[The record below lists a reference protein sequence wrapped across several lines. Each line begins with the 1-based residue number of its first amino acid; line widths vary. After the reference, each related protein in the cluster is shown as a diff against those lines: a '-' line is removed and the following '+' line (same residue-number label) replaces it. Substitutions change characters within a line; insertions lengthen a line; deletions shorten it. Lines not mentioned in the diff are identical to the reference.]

1 MLYEADQ
8 RAEPVSGVAE
18 MGLIV
23 ELRRRNVFRMAGLYL
38 VGAWLIVQV
47 SSTVLPMFDA
57 PAWLPR
63 SIVIVLAIGFV
74 PTLVFSWVF
83 ELTPDGIKRD
93 ADVTPEESIATKT
106 AQRMN
111 RMIIAVL
118 ALALLYFGFDRLVL
132 APKREAEGIALAVRS
147 SAHDAGKDS
156 ALKSIAVLPFD
167 NLSEDK
173 SNAYF
178 ATGMQDEIL
187 TRLAGIHDL
196 KVISRTSTEQ
206 YASRPPNLK
215 TVAEQLGVATVLEGS
230 VQKAEGKVRINLQLI
245 DARSDTHLWAQNYD
259 RDLKDVFAVQS
270 DVAEKVADALKAQLL
285 PAETARIANVPT
297 KNSEAYDLFLKA
309 EYFINQVDSTSAKDP
324 AEAERKAADLYAG
337 AIAADP
343 DFALAYSRLSYL
355 RAYAYW
361 RLTDRNPE
369 ALEAAQAAATR
380 ALELQPDLPE
390 AHLAMG
396 YVHYWGHRDYAAA
409 LTEFATARASLPN
422 DSNVIAAIAFVHR
435 RQGNLLGAI
444 AELEQAAA
452 LNPRDTRMPRD
463 LADTLGYVRRY
474 AEAEAVNDRALALD
488 PDNVESLRNRSSVMQ
503 MRGDTDGAIRAMAAI
518 SADYDPQGSVSFA
531 RASLALAMR
540 NPDAALTALAKAP
553 AWLAD
558 GENNG
563 LVPAAVLRGRA
574 LAMRGEA
581 APARAAFLEAQR
593 VLEELMRKSGEQAGA
608 QSNLAA
614 VHAGLEEKDAAL
626 KAARRATEL
635 IPVSRDALD
644 GTFYLAQLTK
654 IEAQVGETAS
664 ALGHIRQLLTAP
676 AGYEVSA
683 ASLRSDP
690 AWDALRKDPN
700 FEKLIS
706 DAEAAEARSLEGGG
720 KSGSVL

>member
-1 MLYEADQ
+1 
-8 RAEPVSGVAE
+8 

-23 ELRRRNVFRMAGLYL
+23 ELRRRNVLRMAGLYL

-63 SIVIVLAIGFV
+63 SIVILLAIGFV
-74 PTLVFSWVF
+74 PMLILSWVF

-93 ADVTPEESIATKT
+93 ADVTREESIATQT

-111 RMIIAVL
+111 RLIIAVL
-118 ALALLYFGFDRLVL
+118 ALALLYFGFDRFVL
-132 APKREAEGIALAVRS
+132 APGREAEGIARAVGS
-147 SAHDAGKDS
+147 SAHDAGKD
-156 ALKSIAVLPFD
+156 AGLKSIAVLPFD

-245 DARSDTHLWAQNYD
+245 DAHSDTHLWAQNYD

-270 DVAEKVADALKAQLL
+270 DVAEKVADALKAELL

-297 KNSEAYDLFLKA
+297 KNAEAYDLFLKA
-309 EYFINQVDSTSAKDP
+309 EYFINQLDSTSAKDP
-324 AEAERKAADLYAG
+324 VDTETKAGDLYAK

-343 DFALAYSRLSYL
+343 DFALAYSRLAYL
-355 RAYAYW
+355 KAYAYW
-361 RLTDRNPE
+361 RLTDRNPKT
-369 ALEAAQAAATR
+369 LEAAHAAATR
-380 ALELQPDLPE
+380 ALALQPDLPE

-409 LTEFATARASLPN
+409 LTEFAIARASLPN
-422 DSNVIAAIAFVHR
+422 NSNVIAAIAFVHR
-435 RQGNLLGAI
+435 RQGNLSEAI
-444 AELEQAAA
+444 EELEQAAA
-452 LNPRDTRMPRD
+452 LDPRDTKMPRD

-474 AEAEAVNDRALALD
+474 VEAEAVNDRAVALA
-488 PDNVESLRNRSSVMQ
+488 PDDVEALRDRSNVIQ
-503 MRGDTDGAIRAMAAI
+503 MRGDMDGAMRAMAAI
-518 SADYDPQGSVSFA
+518 PADDDPAGSVSFA
-531 RASLALAMR
+531 RVNLALAMR
-540 NPDAALTALAKAP
+540 NPDAALAVLAKAP
-553 AWLAD
+553 EWLSD

-563 LVPAAVLRGRA
+563 LVPAALLRGRA
-574 LAMRGEA
+574 LAMKSEA
-581 APARAAFLEAQR
+581 APARAAFLEAQHM
-593 VLEELMRKSGEQAGA
+593 LETLAADSGEEAGIL
-608 QSNLAA
+608 SNLA
-614 VHAGLEEKDAAL
+614 VVYAGIGNREAAL

-635 IPVSRDALD
+635 LPVSRDALD
-644 GTFYLAQLTK
+644 GTSFLARLAR
-654 IEAQVGETAS
+654 IEAQVGETDS
-664 ALGHIRQLLTAP
+664 ALGHIRQLLNAP

-690 AWDALRKDPN
+690 AWDSLRKDPRFQN
-700 FEKLIS
+700 LIS
-706 DAEAAEARSLEGGG
+706 EADAAEAE
-720 KSGSVL
+720 KS